1 MRRDHLEHAL
11 DLHSADIDPEMF
23 AAALAVQHI
32 RRLIVN
38 GGSEFGRL
46 DLDAAF
52 YPQDLER
59 FLARAVET
67 VQRIKRFEHEW
78 RRLQQTFPPMKEA
91 WEKGQVL
98 FQEALSRATDNQ
110 EDMEYLSQIDF
121 AVECY
126 ASVSAWNTYPHDLA
140 LQNWAINGY
149 MLAWRHFFTD
159 ENITE

>member
-1 MRRDHLEHAL
+1 MRRDHLEYAL

-23 AAALAVQHI
+23 AALEVQHI

-46 DLDAAF
+46 DLDTAF

-59 FLARAVET
+59 FLAHAVET
-67 VQRIKRFEHEW
+67 AQKIKRFEHEW
-78 RRLQQTFPPMKEA
+78 HRLQQAFAPMLPSWA
-91 WEKGQVL
+91 KGQVL
-98 FQEALSRATDNQ
+98 FQEALSRAADNQ
-110 EDMEYLSQIDF
+110 KDMEYLSQIDF
-121 AVECY
+121 AGECY
-126 ASVSAWNTYPHDLA
+126 ASVSPWNTYTHDRA

-159 ENITE
+159 ENITK